1 MTKTMIKYTKE
12 IEEFIKENY
21 ETMKCKEMIE
31 IIYKKFNL
39 RLTLHGIYS
48 FKSKKNLTSNTIWN
62 KGTKGIMKSNSG
74 SFKKGHI
81 PTTKGTKGI
90 MKPNSGSFK
99 KGHIPNNRKPIG
111 SERLNRDG
119 YIELKISNPDKW
131 KLKHRVVFEKHYGD
145 IPKNMI
151 VIFLDKNKTNCDKD
165 NLELVTKREHLIM
178 NKKGYYST
186 DPILTKASLNLI
198 RLELRIIDKRK
209 DSKDD

>member
-1 MTKTMIKYTKE
+1 M
-12 IEEFIKENY
+12 
-21 ETMKCKEMIE
+21 
-31 IIYKKFNL
+31 
-39 RLTLHGIYS
+39 G
-48 FKSKKNLTSNTIWN
+48 
-62 KGTKGIMKSNSG
+62 NSG

-99 KGHIPNNRKPIG
+99 KRHIANNRKSIG
-111 SERLNRDG
+111 SERVNRDG

-151 VIFLDKNKTNCDKD
+151 VIFLDKNKTNCDID